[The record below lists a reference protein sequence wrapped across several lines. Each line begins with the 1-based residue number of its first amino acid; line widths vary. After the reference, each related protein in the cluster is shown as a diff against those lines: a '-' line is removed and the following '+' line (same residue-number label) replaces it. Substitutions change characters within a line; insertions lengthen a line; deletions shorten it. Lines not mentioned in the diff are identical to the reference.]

1 MDKFGYPT
9 NIKQIG
15 DVDDNLRI
23 YIEDYVY
30 TYLLQ
35 YGEAGGNE
43 ERVAALVGRCMI
55 MDGVTTLFI
64 NGAIQGKYAETDK
77 GITTFSKK
85 SYEYIDNQVD
95 KYFKGLEVVGWLQ
108 SQPNYG
114 NFLSASYADYHIN
127 NFKKSYQVMLVT
139 DPIEKINSFFIWN
152 SDKTDIEEAKG
163 FFIFY
168 DKNKNMHNY
177 ILDNKIVKFNK
188 PEPMETIERT
198 ITIEEDDDEPFEK
211 TATKPKTPKKDIKF
225 INTSPSSSKNK
236 DLYKKFATPV
246 AGVIAVASI
255 LLATS
260 ISTNNNRINKLETEI
275 NSVRT
280 AYNELV
286 TYINEQG
293 AVAVFADSTSQNG
306 TTITETTV
314 VVEPVSTKAPEQ
326 TPTPTPVPTPE
337 PAKSQAPKSSTSSI
351 ETSIPKTYI
360 VRQGDSL
367 INITKA
373 VYGSDAMLPVVMEA
387 NGITDPNKIY
397 FGMVLDL
404 PEKTN

>member
-114 NFLSASYADYHIN
+114 NFLSASYAEYHIN

-139 DPIEKINSFFIWN
+139 DPIEKINSFFVWN
-152 SDKTDIEEAKG
+152 SDRTDIEEAKG
-163 FFIFY
+163 FFIYY

-188 PEPMETIERT
+188 PEPMETIEKT
-198 ITIEEDDDEPFEK
+198 ITIEEDELPPFENPSAK
-211 TATKPKTPKKDIKF
+211 AKSPKKDIRF
-225 INTSPSSSKNK
+225 INTSASTSKNK
-236 DLYKKFATPV
+236 DFYKKFATPV

-260 ISTNNNRINKLETEI
+260 ISSSNNRINKLETEV

-293 AVAVFADSTSQNG
+293 AVAVFADSTTQNG

-314 VVEPVSTKAPEQ
+314 VVEPVATKTPEATATPAPSPVPTA
-326 TPTPTPVPTPE
+326 TPTPQ
-337 PAKSQAPKSSTSSI
+337 SNTSSV

-373 VYGSDAMLPVVMEA
+373 IYGSDSMLPVVMEA

-397 FGMVLDL
+397 FGMVLEL
-404 PEKTN
+404 PEKQN